1 MAILGVSSSPIR
13 GGNVDRM
20 VQALLEKS
28 GKTTEFV
35 NLTELSYGPCRAC
48 AHLCAG
54 DNLCKLDDDLKGLY
68 PKIVAAEAIVLGT
81 PSYFYN
87 MNSFMAI
94 LLERLWAFRHIR
106 FPLEGKP
113 FAVVSVGGLGY
124 PEKAIDAV
132 KLRMTA
138 YRAAFIGS
146 VGFDSKIVP
155 CFTCGYGL
163 TCKVGSLYKV
173 YGEEGQKNLKI
184 TKDLFRKWEDLPE
197 TVAKIRELG
206 EKLAA
211 L

>member
-1 MAILGVSSSPIR
+1 MAILGFSSSPIK

-35 NLTELSYGPCRAC
+35 NLPELSYGPCRAC

-54 DNLCKLDDDLKGLY
+54 DNLCDLEDDLKPLY
-68 PKIVAAEAIVLGT
+68 SRIVAAEAIVLGT

-87 MNSFMAI
+87 MNSVMAI
-94 LLERLWAFRHIR
+94 FLERLWAFRHIR
-106 FPLEGKP
+106 FPLERKP
-113 FAVVSVGGLGY
+113 FAVVSVGGLGD
-124 PEKAIDAV
+124 PEKAIEAV

-138 YRAAFIGS
+138 YRANFIGS
-146 VGFDSKIVP
+146 VGFVSEIVP

-184 TKDLFRKWEDLPE
+184 TKDLFQKWEDSPE
-197 TVAKIRELG
+197 TVAKIKELG

>member
-1 MAILGVSSSPIR
+1 MAILGFSSSPIK

-28 GKTTEFV
+28 AKTTEFV
-35 NLTELSYGPCRAC
+35 NLPELSYGPCRAC

-54 DNLCKLDDDLKGLY
+54 NNLCGLEDDLKPLY
-68 PKIVAAEAIVLGT
+68 SRIVAAEAIVLGT

-87 MNSFMAI
+87 INSFMAI
-94 LLERLWAFRHIR
+94 FLERLWAFRHIR

-113 FAVVSVGGLGY
+113 FAVVSVGGLGD
-124 PEKAIDAV
+124 PEKAIEAV

-138 YRAAFIGS
+138 YRANFIGS
-146 VGFDSKIVP
+146 VGFISEIVP

-163 TCKVGSLYKV
+163 TCKVGSLHKV
-173 YGEEGQKNLKI
+173 YGEEGQKNLRI
-184 TKDLFRKWEDLPE
+184 TKDLFQKWEDSPE
-197 TVAKIRELG
+197 TVAKIKELG

>member
-1 MAILGVSSSPIR
+1 MAILGFSSSPIK

-54 DNLCKLDDDLKGLY
+54 DNLCDLEDDLKPLY
-68 PKIVAAEAIVLGT
+68 SRIVAAEAIVLGT

-94 LLERLWAFRHIR
+94 FLERLWAFRHIR
-106 FPLEGKP
+106 FPMEGTP
-113 FAVVSVGGLGY
+113 FAVVSVGGLGD
-124 PEKAIDAV
+124 PEKAIEAV

-138 YRAAFIGS
+138 YRANFIGS
-146 VGFDSKIVP
+146 VGFISEIVP

-184 TKDLFRKWEDLPE
+184 TKDLFQRWEDSPE
-197 TVAKIRELG
+197 TVVKIKELG

>member
-1 MAILGVSSSPIR
+1 MAILGFSSSPIK

-35 NLTELSYGPCRAC
+35 NLPELSYGPCRAC

-54 DNLCKLDDDLKGLY
+54 NNLCGLEDDLKPLY
-68 PKIVAAEAIVLGT
+68 SRIVAAEAIVLGT

-87 MNSFMAI
+87 INSFMAI
-94 LLERLWAFRHIR
+94 FLERLWAFRHIR

-113 FAVVSVGGLGY
+113 FAVVSVGGLGD
-124 PEKAIDAV
+124 PEKAIEAV

-138 YRAAFIGS
+138 YRANFIGS
-146 VGFDSKIVP
+146 VGFISEIVP

-163 TCKVGSLYKV
+163 TCKVGSLHKV
-173 YGEEGQKNLKI
+173 YGEEGQKNLRI
-184 TKDLFRKWEDLPE
+184 TKDLFQKWEDSPE
-197 TVAKIRELG
+197 TVAKIKELG